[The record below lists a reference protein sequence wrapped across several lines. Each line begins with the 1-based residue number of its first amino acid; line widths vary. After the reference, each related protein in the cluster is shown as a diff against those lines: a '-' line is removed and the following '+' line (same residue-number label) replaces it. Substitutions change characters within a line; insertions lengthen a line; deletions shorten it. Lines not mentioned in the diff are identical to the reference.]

1 MNINMNKGVISRGIS
16 APMIK
21 EGDDLVRIVVD
32 SVINEVKN
40 TTVTHIPYYIE
51 GVRAFRTEEHMSYD
65 INDKDIIGITE
76 SVIARAAGQYISV
89 DDIAADI
96 EKKFGKDAFIRLIN
110 PIYSRNRFSMILK
123 GIARAAKKLYIIMP
137 SIDEVGNPS
146 GVNPFTGVNIQEYY
160 KEICES
166 ENCEVFFWDGVSPN
180 NCRQEIPELKDIS
193 DVNTIYCGLHDY
205 TWWKEHLGSSNH
217 FTLADI
223 CDEFSP
229 DWGLLGTNKSTE
241 ERLKL
246 FPSKEVAQKVCD
258 EVKAQIKDITGKD
271 VIVMGY
277 GDGCFHSPSINGVSG
292 TSIWEFADPV
302 SFLPS
307 SLDEELLNSCPNE
320 IKVKYLVDNKYSNLS
335 GDELNEAIQADI
347 LSVKENL
354 KGKMVQEGCTPRR
367 YGDLLASLMDLTSG
381 SGSRCTP
388 IVLVQHYFE

>member
-1 MNINMNKGVISRGIS
+1 MNISMSKGVISRGIS

-96 EKKFGKDAFIRLIN
+96 EKKFGKNAFIRLIN

-160 KEICES
+160 KKICES
-166 ENCEVFFWDGVSPN
+166 ENCEVFFWDGVSSN
-180 NCRQEIPELKDIS
+180 NFRQEIPELKDIP

-205 TWWKEHLGSSNH
+205 TGWKEHLGSHNQ

-229 DWGLLGTNKSTE
+229 DWGVLGTNKSTE

-258 EVKAQIKDITGKD
+258 EVKTQIKEITGKD
-271 VIVMGY
+271 VIVCSY
-277 GDGCFHSPSINGVSG
+277 GDGCFKDPVGG
-292 TSIWEFADPV
+292 IWEFADPV
-302 SFLPS
+302 TMPAYT
-307 SLDEELLNSCPNE
+307 DKELIESTPNE
-320 IKVKYLVDNKYSNLS
+320 IKLKAFIDDGTSEEEINRLIKEKKNLVGSMTS
-335 GDELNEAIQADI
+335 QGT
-347 LSVKENL
+347 
-354 KGKMVQEGCTPRR
+354 TPRLYR
-367 YGDLLASLMDLTSG
+367 DLLASLMDLTSG
-381 SGSRCTP
+381 SGDRATP
-388 IVLVQHYFE
+388 IVLVQNYFRD

>member
-1 MNINMNKGVISRGIS
+1 MNNMSNGVISMGIK

-21 EGDDLVRIVVD
+21 EGDDLVNIIVD

-40 TTVTHIPYYIE
+40 VTVTPVPYYIE

-146 GVNPFTGVNIQEYY
+146 GVNPFTGVDIQKYY
-160 KEICES
+160 TEICES
-166 ENCEVFFWDGVSPN
+166 ENCEVSFWDGVSSN
-180 NCRQEIPELKDIS
+180 NFRQEIPELKDIP

-205 TWWKEHLGSSNH
+205 TEWKEHFGSPNH

-258 EVKAQIKDITGKD
+258 EVKSKIKDITGKD
-271 VIVMGY
+271 VIVCSY
-277 GDGCFHSPSINGVSG
+277 GDGCFKDPVGG
-292 TSIWEFADPV
+292 IWEFADPV
-302 SFLPS
+302 TMPAYT
-307 SLDEELLNSCPNE
+307 DKELIESTPNE
-320 IKVKYLVDNKYSNLS
+320 IKLKAFIDDGTSEEEINKLIKEKKNLVGSMTS
-335 GDELNEAIQADI
+335 QGT
-347 LSVKENL
+347 
-354 KGKMVQEGCTPRR
+354 TPRLYR
-367 YGDLLASLMDLTSG
+367 DLLASLMDLTSG
-381 SGSRCTP
+381 SGDRATP
-388 IVLVQHYFE
+388 IVLIQNYFRD

>member
-1 MNINMNKGVISRGIS
+1 MNNMSNGVISRGIK

-21 EGDDLVRIVVD
+21 EGDDLVNIIVD

-40 TTVTHIPYYIE
+40 VTVTHIPYYID
-51 GVRAFRTEEHMSYD
+51 GVRAFNAEEHISYD

-137 SIDEVGNPS
+137 PFDEVGNPS

-160 KEICES
+160 KKICES
-166 ENCEVFFWDGVSPN
+166 ENCEVFFWDGISSN
-180 NCRQEIPELKDIS
+180 NFRQEIPELKDIP

-205 TWWKEHLGSSNH
+205 TWWKEHLGSPNH

-258 EVKAQIKDITGKD
+258 EVKSKIKDITGKD

-277 GDGCFHSPSINGVSG
+277 GDGCFKSPAISGVPG
-292 TSIWEFADPV
+292 TSIWEFADPET
-302 SFLPS
+302 SPAYT
-307 SLDEELLNSCPNE
+307 DKELLESSPNE
-320 IKVKYLVDNKYSNLS
+320 IKLKAFIDGGMSEESILKFIDQKDKNLVGSMS
-335 GDELNEAIQADI
+335 SQGT
-347 LSVKENL
+347 
-354 KGKMVQEGCTPRR
+354 TPRQ
-367 YGDLLASLMDLTSG
+367 YKDLLASLMDLTSG
-381 SGSRCTP
+381 SGDRATP
-388 IVLVQHYFE
+388 IVLIQNYFRD

>member
-1 MNINMNKGVISRGIS
+1 MSKGVISRGVS

-21 EGDDLVRIVVD
+21 EGDDLVNIVVK
-32 SVINEVKN
+32 SVIDEVKE
-40 TTVTHIPYYIE
+40 TVTVPFPFYVDGI
-51 GVRAFRTEEHMSYD
+51 RTFTTKEEVTYHL
-65 INDKDIIGITE
+65 NDKDIIGITE
-76 SVIARAAGQYISV
+76 SVIARAAGQYVTV
-89 DDIAADI
+89 DEIAADI
-96 EKKFGKDAFIRLIN
+96 IKKYGKEPTIELIS

-123 GIARAAKKLYIIMP
+123 GIARAAKALIIYMP
-137 SIDEVGNPS
+137 EYDEVGNPR
-146 GVNPFTGVNIQEYY
+146 GVNPFTGVNIEEYY
-160 KEICES
+160 KEICTN
-166 ENCEVFFWDGVSPN
+166 ENCECVIKYEKSGDVYPKLD
-180 NCRQEIPELKDIS
+180 CRLHVNHMKLPHRLKIGDETKYYL
-193 DVNTIYCGLHDY
+193 D
-205 TWWKEHLGSSNH
+205 E
-217 FTLADI
+217 I
-223 CDEFSP
+223 CDDKSP

-258 EVKAQIKDITGKD
+258 EVKAQIKKITGKD

-292 TSIWEFADPV
+292 TSIWEFADPI

-335 GDELNEAIQADI
+335 GDRLNEAIQNEI
-347 LSVKENL
+347 SSVKENL
-354 KGKMVQEGCTPRR
+354 KGKMTQEGCTPRR

-388 IVLVQHYFE
+388 IVLIQNYFV

>member
-1 MNINMNKGVISRGIS
+1 MSNGVISRGVS

-96 EKKFGKDAFIRLIN
+96 EKKFGKNAFIRLIN

-123 GIARAAKKLYIIMP
+123 GIARASKKLYIIMP

-160 KEICES
+160 KKICES
-166 ENCEVFFWDGVSPN
+166 ENCEVSFWDGVSSN
-180 NCRQEIPELKDIS
+180 NFRQEIPELKDS
-193 DVNTIYCGLHDY
+193 PDVNTIYCGLHDY
-205 TWWKEHLGSSNH
+205 TGWKENFGSSNH

-258 EVKAQIKDITGKD
+258 EVKAQIKSITGKD
-271 VIVMGY
+271 VIVCSY
-277 GDGCFHSPSINGVSG
+277 GDGCLKDPVGG
-292 TSIWEFADPV
+292 IWEFADPV
-302 SFLPS
+302 TMPAYT
-307 SLDEELLNSCPNE
+307 DKELIESTPNE
-320 IKVKYLVDNKYSNLS
+320 IKLKAFIDGGASEEEINKLIKEKKNLVGSMTS
-335 GDELNEAIQADI
+335 QGT
-347 LSVKENL
+347 
-354 KGKMVQEGCTPRR
+354 TPRLYR
-367 YGDLLASLMDLTSG
+367 DLLASLMDLTSG
-381 SGSRCTP
+381 SGDRATP
-388 IVLVQHYFE
+388 IVLIQNYFRD

>member
-1 MNINMNKGVISRGIS
+1 MNNMSNGVISMGIK

-21 EGDDLVRIVVD
+21 EGDDLVNIIVD
-32 SVINEVKN
+32 SVIDEVKN
-40 TTVTHIPYYIE
+40 VTMTPVPYYIE

-146 GVNPFTGVNIQEYY
+146 GVNPFTGVDIQKYY
-160 KEICES
+160 TEICES
-166 ENCEVFFWDGVSPN
+166 ENCEVSFWDGVSSN
-180 NCRQEIPELKDIS
+180 NFRQEIPELKDIP

-205 TWWKEHLGSSNH
+205 TEWKEHFGSPNH

-241 ERLKL
+241 DRLKL

-258 EVKAQIKDITGKD
+258 EVKSKIKDITGKD
-271 VIVMGY
+271 VIVCSY
-277 GDGCFHSPSINGVSG
+277 GDGCFKDPVGG
-292 TSIWEFADPV
+292 IWEFADPV
-302 SFLPS
+302 TMPAYT
-307 SLDEELLNSCPNE
+307 DKELIESTPNE
-320 IKVKYLVDNKYSNLS
+320 IKLKAFIDDGTSEEEINKLIKEKKNLVGSMTS
-335 GDELNEAIQADI
+335 QGT
-347 LSVKENL
+347 
-354 KGKMVQEGCTPRR
+354 TPRLYR
-367 YGDLLASLMDLTSG
+367 DLLASLMDLTSG
-381 SGSRCTP
+381 SGDRATP
-388 IVLVQHYFE
+388 IVLIQNYFRD

>member
-1 MNINMNKGVISRGIS
+1 MNNMSNGVISRGIK

-21 EGDDLVRIVVD
+21 EGDDLVNIIVD

-40 TTVTHIPYYIE
+40 VTVARIPYYID
-51 GVRAFRTEEHMSYD
+51 GVRAFNTEEHISYD

-160 KEICES
+160 KKICES
-166 ENCEVFFWDGVSPN
+166 ENCEVSFWDGVSSN
-180 NCRQEIPELKDIS
+180 NFRQEIPELKDIS

-205 TWWKEHLGSSNH
+205 TWWKENFGSPNH

-246 FPSKEVAQKVCD
+246 FPSKEVAWKVCD
-258 EVKAQIKDITGKD
+258 EVKVQIKEITGKD
-271 VIVMGY
+271 VIVCSY
-277 GDGCFHSPSINGVSG
+277 GDGCLKDPVGG
-292 TSIWEFADPV
+292 IWEFADPV
-302 SFLPS
+302 TMPAYT
-307 SLDEELLNSCPNE
+307 DKELIESTPNE
-320 IKVKYLVDNKYSNLS
+320 IKLKAFIDGGASEEEINKLIKEKKNLVGSMTS
-335 GDELNEAIQADI
+335 QGT
-347 LSVKENL
+347 
-354 KGKMVQEGCTPRR
+354 TPRLYR
-367 YGDLLASLMDLTSG
+367 DLLASLMDLTSG
-381 SGSRCTP
+381 SGDRATP
-388 IVLVQHYFE
+388 IVLIQNYFRD

>member
-1 MNINMNKGVISRGIS
+1 MSKGVISRGVS

-21 EGDDLVRIVVD
+21 EGDDLVNIVVK
-32 SVINEVKN
+32 SVIDEVKE
-40 TTVTHIPYYIE
+40 TVTVPFPFYVDGI
-51 GVRAFRTEEHMSYD
+51 RTFTTKEEVTYHL
-65 INDKDIIGITE
+65 NDKDIIGITE
-76 SVIARAAGQYISV
+76 SVIARAEGQYVTV

-96 EKKFGKDAFIRLIN
+96 IKKFGENAEIIIDS

-123 GIARAAKKLYIIMP
+123 GIARAVKKLYFVMP
-137 SIDEVGNPS
+137 PVDEVGNPS

-160 KEICES
+160 KSICEG
-166 ENCEVFFWDGVSPN
+166 ENCEAVFGDYLHTATASITDKEIN
-180 NCRQEIPELKDIS
+180 NWPY
-193 DVNTIYCGLHDY
+193 IYCGLHDY
-205 TWWKEHLGSSNH
+205 AKWKEQFGNATHI
-217 FTLADI
+217 TLADI
-223 CDEFSP
+223 CSDVSP

-246 FPSKEVAQKVCD
+246 FPSKEVAQKICN
-258 EVKAQIKDITGKD
+258 EVKATIKYITGKD

-320 IKVKYLVDNKYSNLS
+320 IKVKYLVDNKYADLL
-335 GDELNEAIQADI
+335 GDKLNEAIQNEI
-347 LSVKENL
+347 SSIKENL
-354 KGKMVQEGCTPRR
+354 KGKMTQEGCTPRR

-388 IVLVQHYFE
+388 IVLIQNYFM

>member
-1 MNINMNKGVISRGIS
+1 MNNMSNGVISMGIK

-21 EGDDLVRIVVD
+21 EGDDLVNIIVD

-40 TTVTHIPYYIE
+40 VTMTPVPYYIE

-76 SVIARAAGQYISV
+76 SVIARAMGQYISV
-89 DDIAADI
+89 DDIATDI

-146 GVNPFTGVNIQEYY
+146 GVNPFTGVDIQKYY
-160 KEICES
+160 TEICES
-166 ENCEVFFWDGVSPN
+166 ENCEVSFWDGVSSN
-180 NCRQEIPELKDIS
+180 NFRQEIPELKDIP

-205 TWWKEHLGSSNH
+205 TEWKEHFGSPNH

-258 EVKAQIKDITGKD
+258 EVKSKIKDITGKD
-271 VIVMGY
+271 VIVCSY
-277 GDGCFHSPSINGVSG
+277 GDGCFKDPVGG
-292 TSIWEFADPV
+292 IWEFADPV
-302 SFLPS
+302 TMPVYT
-307 SLDEELLNSCPNE
+307 DKELIESTPNE
-320 IKVKYLVDNKYSNLS
+320 IKLKAFIDDGTSEEEINKLIKEKKNLVGSMTS
-335 GDELNEAIQADI
+335 QGT
-347 LSVKENL
+347 
-354 KGKMVQEGCTPRR
+354 TPRLYR
-367 YGDLLASLMDLTSG
+367 DLLASLMDLTSG
-381 SGSRCTP
+381 SGDRATP
-388 IVLVQHYFE
+388 IVLIQNYFRD